1 MVLQPGRYLYMN
13 ENRKTT
19 KKRKDKGKKIPESS
33 SAGILNICANAAC
46 RLRKAGCRGF
56 EGCPG
61 YKARE

>member
-1 MVLQPGRYLYMN
+1 MVLQPKKYLYMN
-13 ENRKTT
+13 ENRRIN
-19 KKRKDKGKKIPESS
+19 KKRKDKEKKISETS

>member
-1 MVLQPGRYLYMN
+1 MN
-13 ENRKTT
+13 ENREIT
-19 KKRKDKGKKIPESS
+19 KKRKDKEKKIPETSS
-33 SAGILNICANAAC
+33 TGILNICANAAC